1 MQLADHIKVTCQSVI
16 KIAVGMGEE
25 VSHEVSKGRGPM
37 CTVIRR
43 RGLLRDSDGA
53 EELTLEAK
61 TTCFLLRSS
70 PRVPW
75 TV

>member
-1 MQLADHIKVTCQSVI
+1 MQLADHIKVTCQSGI

>member
-1 MQLADHIKVTCQSVI
+1 MQLADHIKVTCRSVI
-16 KIAVGMGEE
+16 KIVVGMGEDI
-25 VSHEVSKGRGPM
+25 SHEVSEGPGPM

-43 RGLLRDSDGA
+43 WGLLRDSDGA
-53 EELTLEAK
+53 EELTLDAK
-61 TTCFLLRSS
+61 TTCFFLHSS